1 MTTARTPLLEL
12 YDKGKKQQW
21 DASTRLDW
29 SLELNPDNPMELKD
43 EAISIYDTDYW
54 RKMTDKERAWLRRNL
69 QANSISQ
76 FMHGEQGALIATA
89 KIVGTV
95 PDMNA
100 KFYAAT
106 QVMDEARHV
115 EAYKRLLHEKF
126 ELAYPINKAL
136 KTLLEQTLTDR
147 RWDMT
152 YLGMQVL
159 IEGLALAAFQSIRDK
174 AGNTLAGAVNAY
186 VMQDEA
192 RHVSFGRLALRE
204 YYPQLS
210 EAERDEREEFV
221 VEALYFM
228 RDRFNQSEVW
238 ERLGL
243 PAKVLDDIH
252 YNSKQ
257 MNSFR
262 GRLFSRVVP
271 TVKDIGLWGP
281 RVQKAF
287 AEMGVMEYANDR
299 RHRAARQRRQGRRR
313 LRQEDVRREGDR
325 GGVTAPFTIACG
337 ALICGRCDVR
347 RGDRRQSPVRR
358 GEPTCRRI
366 ARRALVASGFACSAL
381 ATPLSAQDTTRVR
394 GTIETRRRLDM
405 YVVRRAT
412 ARTREGHAHR
422 QAAVRG
428 DGQGQLADIKPGI
441 FVGSTAPCRALTAA
455 WRRRGAHLPR
465 GDARHR
471 RGPSA
476 VGPRA
481 AGHHDQRQCRGVGD
495 RRRTARC

>member
-1 MTTARTPLLEL
+1 WSQDIDPENPMGLSDRTIAIFGTDL
-12 YDKGKKQQW
+12 W
-21 DASTRLDW
+21 NRLD
-29 SLELNPDNPMELKD
+29 
-43 EAISIYDTDYW
+43 
-54 RKMTDKERAWLRRNL
+54 ERTRADVRRNL
-69 QANSISQ
+69 QAHSLSQ

-89 KIVGTV
+89 KIVETV

-126 ELAYPINKAL
+126 ELAYPINPAL
-136 KTLLEQTLTDR
+136 KTLLEQTLSDR

-159 IEGLALAAFQSIRDK
+159 IEGLALAAFQAIRDK
-174 AGNTLAGAVNAY
+174 SGNTLAGAVNAY

-192 RHVSFGRLALRE
+192 RHVSFGRLALRD

-210 EAERDEREEFV
+210 QAERDEREEFV

-243 PAKVLDDIH
+243 PAKVLDEVH

-271 TVKDIGLWGP
+271 TVKDIGLWGE

-287 AEMGVMEYANDR
+287 TEMGAMDYAKIDVVEQLANDGKVADDFDKKMFV
-299 RHRAARQRRQGRRR
+299 HKAIAA
-313 LRQEDVRREGDR
+313 E
-325 GGVTAPFTIACG
+325 
-337 ALICGRCDVR
+337 
-347 RGDRRQSPVRR
+347 
-358 GEPTCRRI
+358 
-366 ARRALVASGFACSAL
+366 
-381 ATPLSAQDTTRVR
+381 
-394 GTIETRRRLDM
+394 
-405 YVVRRAT
+405 
-412 ARTREGHAHR
+412 
-422 QAAVRG
+422 
-428 DGQGQLADIKPGI
+428 
-441 FVGSTAPCRALTAA
+441 
-455 WRRRGAHLPR
+455 
-465 GDARHR
+465 
-471 RGPSA
+471 
-476 VGPRA
+476 
-481 AGHHDQRQCRGVGD
+481 
-495 RRRTARC
+495 

>member
-1 MTTARTPLLEL
+1 
-12 YDKGKKQQW
+12 
-21 DASTRLDW
+21 
-29 SLELNPDNPMELKD
+29 
-43 EAISIYDTDYW
+43 
-54 RKMTDKERAWLRRNL
+54 MTDKERSWLRRNL

-89 KIVGTV
+89 KIVATV

-174 AGNTLAGAVNAY
+174 SGNTLAGAVNAY

-238 ERLGL
+238 ERLDL

-281 RVQKAF
+281 AR
-287 AEMGVMEYANDR
+287 AEGVR
-299 RHRAARQRRQGRRR
+299 RDGRDGIRRR
-313 LRQEDVRREGDR
+313 SMSPSSSPTTARSPTTSTGRCSSRRRSRRSDG
-325 GGVTAPFTIACG
+325 PFTIACG
-337 ALICGRCDVR
+337 R
-347 RGDRRQSPVRR
+347 S
-358 GEPTCRRI
+358 
-366 ARRALVASGFACSAL
+366 FAGGVI
-381 ATPLSAQDTTRVR
+381 P
-394 GTIETRRRLDM
+394 
-405 YVVRRAT
+405 
-412 ARTREGHAHR
+412 
-422 QAAVRG
+422 
-428 DGQGQLADIKPGI
+428 
-441 FVGSTAPCRALTAA
+441 
-455 WRRRGAHLPR
+455 PR
-465 GDARHR
+465 
-471 RGPSA
+471 
-476 VGPRA
+476 
-481 AGHHDQRQCRGVGD
+481 
-495 RRRTARC
+495 

>member
-1 MTTARTPLLEL
+1 MPASSFGNKIKRAGSRFKRKAMTQEKGTHRIYALPIEITDWKFDGATEIAFNWEYDDGSADLLAL
-12 YDKGKKQQW
+12 YEKGKQQQW

-43 EAISIYDTDYW
+43 EAISIFGTDTW
-54 RKMTDKERAWLRRNL
+54 RKMSDKERGWLRRHL

-76 FMHGEQGALIATA
+76 FLHGEQGALIATA
-89 KIVGTV
+89 KIVATV

-126 ELAYPINKAL
+126 ELAYPINKSL
-136 KTLLEQTLTDR
+136 QTLLEQTLTDR

-204 YYPQLS
+204 YYPHLS
-210 EAERDEREEFV
+210 DAERDEREEFV
-221 VEALYFM
+221 VEALAFM

-238 ERLGL
+238 SRLGL
-243 PAKVLDDIH
+243 PTKVLDEIH
-252 YNSKQ
+252 YNSKT

-287 AEMGVMEYANDR
+287 AEMGVMDYAKIDVAEVLENDGKVAEDFDKKMFVEKSI
-299 RHRAARQRRQGRRR
+299 AA
-313 LRQEDVRREGDR
+313 E
-325 GGVTAPFTIACG
+325 
-337 ALICGRCDVR
+337 
-347 RGDRRQSPVRR
+347 
-358 GEPTCRRI
+358 
-366 ARRALVASGFACSAL
+366 
-381 ATPLSAQDTTRVR
+381 
-394 GTIETRRRLDM
+394 
-405 YVVRRAT
+405 
-412 ARTREGHAHR
+412 
-422 QAAVRG
+422 
-428 DGQGQLADIKPGI
+428 
-441 FVGSTAPCRALTAA
+441 
-455 WRRRGAHLPR
+455 
-465 GDARHR
+465 
-471 RGPSA
+471 
-476 VGPRA
+476 
-481 AGHHDQRQCRGVGD
+481 
-495 RRRTARC
+495 